1 MNSFQL
7 QFISSQFAFEYSD
20 LPVSVLNLLQKNV
33 RLAAIHL
40 QIPAFV
46 IQLLGQVSDDIHQV
60 FHDDCFRSLVWLRW
74 LETVSHNG
82 Y

>member
-20 LPVSVLNLLQKNV
+20 LPVSVLDLLQKNV
-33 RLAAIHL
+33 CLAAVHL

-46 IQLLGQVSDDIHQV
+46 IQFLGQVGDDIHQV
-60 FHDDCFRSLVWLRW
+60 FYDDCFRGLVWLHW
-74 LETVSHNG
+74 LETVSHDG